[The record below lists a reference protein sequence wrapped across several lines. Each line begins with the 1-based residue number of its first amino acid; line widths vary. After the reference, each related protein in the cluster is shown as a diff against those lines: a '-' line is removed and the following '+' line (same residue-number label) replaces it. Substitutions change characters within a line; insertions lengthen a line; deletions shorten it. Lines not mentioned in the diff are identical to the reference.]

1 MGVRYNDNLL
11 HADQLC
17 VPRGKRNVELYLLS
31 ILSGGKKVK
40 LIESRVENATPYVGP
55 LWAFQLQSGSLDAE
69 LVLCLV

>member
-1 MGVRYNDNLL
+1 MTISYM
-11 HADQLC
+11 QISC
-17 VPRGKRNVELYLLS
+17 VFQEAKGTWSFISLAFFQ
-31 ILSGGKKVK
+31 GGKKVK